1 MLFTSGAVATA
12 AELAWQGLTLS
23 STLPVKEYLPHS
35 DLRRRETQFNRGRAV
50 HYQTRLMAVVEDATI
65 SHAPSNLLS
74 RGPLMK
80 ADARVQKTAKRSKR
94 RRRMVAAIVVLFH
107 VLGVV
112 SSINAVMT
120 ARTAQGAIAWGVSL
134 ITFPYIAVP
143 AYWVL
148 GRRNFEG
155 YQKAWID
162 RHDEVKQF
170 EATMRERLEPFAVET
185 LERIPNYEAMKRLA
199 HSPLLRGNDA
209 TLLVDGDATFDS
221 IFEGLVQA
229 EHYALVQFYII
240 RDDGLGRR
248 LKSAL
253 IDCANR
259 GVKVFVLYDEVG
271 SLGVPK
277 SYLAELEAAG
287 IQQSEFNTT
296 QGAHNRFQLNFRNHR
311 KNVVIDGKVTW
322 IGGHNVGDEYLG
334 LDPKVGHWRDTH
346 VRIEG
351 PAAQVAQAMFL
362 GDWYWAKRTIPDLDW
377 EPEAASTG
385 ADVMAMVLPIA
396 PIDTIE
402 TAQLFFVHALNA
414 ARDRIW
420 IATPY
425 FVPDQAV
432 MAALRLAAL
441 RGVDV
446 RIIVPEKGD
455 NPGRPGGALV
465 RQRAVRCGP
474 DLPALHR
481 RLSAPEGAAGRMT
494 MCRRSAAPTS
504 TTGLSGCS
512 SRSTPSSSTKNSG
525 SSSRRC
531 SKTTWR
537 TRRRGTDDL
546 RDASFIQRLSVSV
559 ARLTA
564 PLL

>member
-1 MLFTSGAVATA
+1 VALMGTAQQTPPADTA
-12 AELAWQGLTLS
+12 A
-23 STLPVKEYLPHS
+23 HS
-35 DLRRRETQFNRGRAV
+35 GGR
-50 HYQTRLMAVVEDATI
+50 TDR
-65 SHAPSNLLS
+65 
-74 RGPLMK
+74 
-80 ADARVQKTAKRSKR
+80 TAKTKTGKR
-94 RRRMVAAIVVLFH
+94 TMIVLVVLLFH
-107 VLGVV
+107 VLGLL
-112 SSINAVMT
+112 SSIHAVMST
-120 ARTAQGAIAWGVSL
+120 RTAQGAIAWSIGL
-134 ITFPYIAVP
+134 NTFPYVAVP
-143 AYWVL
+143 MYWVF
-148 GRRNFEG
+148 GRRSFEG
-155 YQKAWID
+155 YVEAWQE
-162 RHDEVKQF
+162 RQEEVESF
-170 EATMRERLEPFAVET
+170 AAEMRERLEPFAVET

-199 HSPLLRGNDA
+199 HSPLLRGNDV

-221 IFEGLVQA
+221 IFAGLAQA

-240 RDDGLGRR
+240 HDDGLGRR

-259 GVKVFVLYDEVG
+259 GVQVYVLFDEVG
-271 SLGVPK
+271 SMGLPK

-287 IQQSEFNTT
+287 IQQSKFNTT

-311 KNVVIDGKVTW
+311 KNVVVDGKVTW

-351 PAAQVAQAMFL
+351 PAAQVAQTMFL

-377 EPEAASTG
+377 EPKAASTG

-396 PIDTIE
+396 PIDDIE

-425 FVPDQAV
+425 FVPDEAV

-446 RIIVPEKGD
+446 RVIVPEKGD
-455 NPGRPGGALV
+455 NPLVDLAARYYANELDDVGITFLRYTDGFPHQKVLLVDNDISSVGSPNFDNRSFRLQFEINALV
-465 RQRAVRCGP
+465 VNEDFGRQLEAMLENDMAHATP
-474 DLPALHR
+474 WDPNDL
-481 RLSAPEGAAGRMT
+481 S
-494 MCRRSAAPTS
+494 
-504 TTGLSGCS
+504 
-512 SRSTPSSSTKNSG
+512 
-525 SSSRRC
+525 
-531 SKTTWR
+531 
-537 TRRRGTDDL
+537 
-546 RDASFIQRLSVSV
+546 DASFVRRLAVSV

>member
-1 MLFTSGAVATA
+1 M
-12 AELAWQGLTLS
+12 
-23 STLPVKEYLPHS
+23 
-35 DLRRRETQFNRGRAV
+35 
-50 HYQTRLMAVVEDATI
+50 I
-65 SHAPSNLLS
+65 
-74 RGPLMK
+74 
-80 ADARVQKTAKRSKR
+80 
-94 RRRMVAAIVVLFH
+94 AAIVVLFH
-107 VLGVV
+107 IMGLV

-120 ARTAQGAIAWGVSL
+120 ARTAQGAIAWGISL
-134 ITFPYIAVP
+134 NTFPYIAVP

-148 GRRNFEG
+148 GRRSFEG
-155 YQKAWID
+155 YRKAWKD

-199 HSPLLRGNDA
+199 HSPLLRGNDV
-209 TLLVDGDATFDS
+209 TLLVDGDATFES
-221 IFEGLVQA
+221 IFEGLARA
-229 EHYALVQFYII
+229 ERYALVQFYII
-240 RDDGLGRR
+240 HDDGLGRR

-253 IDCANR
+253 VDCAKR

-271 SLGVPK
+271 SMGLPK

-287 IQQSEFNTT
+287 IEQSKFNTT

-311 KNVVIDGKVTW
+311 KNVVVDGKVTW

-362 GDWYWAKRTIPDLDW
+362 GDWYWAKRTIPELDW

-425 FVPDQAV
+425 FVPDEAV

-455 NPGRPGGALV
+455 NPLVDLAARWYANELADVEIPFLRYTDGFPHQKVLLIDDDVSSVGSPNFDNRSFRLQFEINALIV
-465 RQRAVRCGP
+465 DKDFGKQLEAMLENDMAHAVP
-474 DLPALHR
+474 WD
-481 RLSAPEGAAGRMT
+481 
-494 MCRRSAAPTS
+494 PT
-504 TTGLSGCS
+504 
-512 SRSTPSSSTKNSG
+512 
-525 SSSRRC
+525 
-531 SKTTWR
+531 
-537 TRRRGTDDL
+537 DL
-546 RDASFIQRLSVSV
+546 RDASFIRRLSVSV

>member
-1 MLFTSGAVATA
+1 
-12 AELAWQGLTLS
+12 
-23 STLPVKEYLPHS
+23 
-35 DLRRRETQFNRGRAV
+35 
-50 HYQTRLMAVVEDATI
+50 
-65 SHAPSNLLS
+65 
-74 RGPLMK
+74 
-80 ADARVQKTAKRSKR
+80 
-94 RRRMVAAIVVLFH
+94 MVAAIVVLFH

-120 ARTAQGAIAWGVSL
+120 ARTAQGAIAWGISL
-134 ITFPYIAVP
+134 NTFPYIAVP

-221 IFEGLVQA
+221 IFEGLAQA

-240 RDDGLGRR
+240 HDDGLGRR

-271 SLGVPK
+271 SLGIPK

-311 KNVVIDGKVTW
+311 KNVVVDGKVTW

-377 EPEAASTG
+377 EPKAASTG

-455 NPGRPGGALV
+455 NPLVDLAARYYANELSDVGLTFLRYTDGFPHQKVLLIDNDVSSVGSPNFDNRSFRLQFEINALIVNEAFGRQLEAMLENDMAHATPW
-465 RQRAVRCGP
+465 
-474 DLPALHR
+474 D
-481 RLSAPEGAAGRMT
+481 
-494 MCRRSAAPTS
+494 PT
-504 TTGLSGCS
+504 
-512 SRSTPSSSTKNSG
+512 
-525 SSSRRC
+525 
-531 SKTTWR
+531 
-537 TRRRGTDDL
+537 DL
-546 RDASFIQRLSVSV
+546 RNAPFTHRLAVSV